1 MAETKNVGR
10 VGKCGNHRMLQLP
23 FILHTGKMKHV
34 KYLNFI
40 VYVEHK
46 AKIKSWPGTK
56 SPTVNT
62 LPIIFCVCV
71 WLRQAA
77 LKSGNTC
84 CHYYLDELMNLSK
97 IHLLI

>member
-1 MAETKNVGR
+1 MWGPQNVTASIYFT
-10 VGKCGNHRMLQLP
+10 HRENEACEMNDLESLFYQ
-23 FILHTGKMKHV
+23 IL
-34 KYLNFI
+34 L

-84 CHYYLDELMNLSK
+84 CHYYLDGLMNVSK